1 MSSLPHG
8 DEAIDVGMVEH
19 EDRIKGRPTQ
29 VSHMTHGAAAS
40 NVDVNVVVRALE
52 VVSSLAVGDH
62 FSIGTSPSEDI
73 VLGVVS
79 GWLCSVVIYTGY

>member
-1 MSSLPHG
+1 MAHG
-8 DEAIDVGMVEH
+8 V
-19 EDRIKGRPTQ
+19 T
-29 VSHMTHGAAAS
+29 AS
-40 NVDVNVVVRALE
+40 NVDVNVVVRTLE

-79 GWLCSVVIYTGY
+79 EWLCSVVIDTGY